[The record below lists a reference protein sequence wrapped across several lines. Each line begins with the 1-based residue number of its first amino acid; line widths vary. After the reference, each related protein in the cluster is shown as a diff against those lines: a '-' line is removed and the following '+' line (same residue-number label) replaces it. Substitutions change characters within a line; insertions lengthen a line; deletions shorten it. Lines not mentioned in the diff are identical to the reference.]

1 MCLITTWSSATMK
14 SKEPGHVCEETE
26 KIVSS
31 CFRGSEVLI
40 SRKCSEICGGFEG
53 RYKYHCM
60 RDSLK
65 RNVFAFCAIPKLLF
79 DYCPE
84 YDRKGKRI
92 QIDISTNCTT
102 DVSKRYYNSSDISF
116 CDPDRCLQLSEKRV
130 IVIRTNVTKG
140 AAPKNK
146 GDGHKD
152 RIFQILYI
160 IIISISVIA
169 LISIAILFAKCR
181 DRICNKYST
190 KEYSMSNGDELCL

>member
-1 MCLITTWSSATMK
+1 MK

-31 CFRGSEVLI
+31 CFGVSEF
-40 SRKCSEICGGFEG
+40 SRKCSEVCGGFKG

-92 QIDISTNCTT
+92 QIDISTKCTT

-116 CDPDRCLQLSEKRV
+116 CDSDRCHQLSEKRA
-130 IVIRTNVTKG
+130 IGIRTNGTKE

-146 GDGHKD
+146 GDDRKD

-160 IIISISVIA
+160 IIPSMFVIA
-169 LISIAILFAKCR
+169 LISIAILCAKY
-181 DRICNKYST
+181 RIDNKYST
-190 KEYSMSNGDELCL
+190 NEYSKSNEDELCLQQI